1 MVKYVKLISM
11 KRLFTSNMKDIEAY
25 SRNQS
30 HLLIKI

>member
-11 KRLFTSNMKDIEAY
+11 KRLFTSNMKDIEAF
-25 SRNQS
+25 RNQS